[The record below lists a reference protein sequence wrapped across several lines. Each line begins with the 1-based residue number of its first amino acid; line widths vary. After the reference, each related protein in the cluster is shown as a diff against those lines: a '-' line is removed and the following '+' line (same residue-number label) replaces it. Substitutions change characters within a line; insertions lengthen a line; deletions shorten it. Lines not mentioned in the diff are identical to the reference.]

1 VEQSRAAAG
10 RDLRTLPGS
19 GWRRAVSAALAV
31 VVSQPRLWLL
41 GMLGFLL
48 RGGVLV
54 LVLPIAVLPT
64 EVEVRLILGAN
75 LGTSGLTPGFFVL
88 AGIAGACA
96 ALLALLALLMVAIA
110 DVASF
115 EQLVTAPQTLEQR
128 GWREPI
134 GFTGAPRRGLVWRA
148 YGVQL
153 VTLLAL
159 VAAAVPVALAINQA
173 TIDELLRPSSNALI
187 YQRVLFDARQP
198 LLLFVVAFVLIE
210 TFSAAAEQELF
221 VRAAGL
227 RGALPAA
234 GGRRAFLAGIARALG
249 RPLRSPAPTLAAAGA
264 GWLLWLAVATIV
276 VGSLA
281 FTWPQ
286 VEATFLALPVAGVPD
301 VVHLLAL
308 FVVALVLAAVFV
320 LGLLLFGVV
329 SAVRAALWTVAGLR

>member
-1 VEQSRAAAG
+1 M
-10 RDLRTLPGS
+10 LPGS
-19 GWRRAVSAALAV
+19 GWRRAVSAALTV

-48 RGGVLV
+48 RGGLLV
-54 LVLPIAVLPT
+54 LVLPIIVLPT
-64 EVEVRLILGAN
+64 EVEVRLMLGAN

-88 AGIAGACA
+88 AGVAGAIA

-134 GFTGAPRRGLVWRA
+134 GFAGASRRGLIWRA
-148 YGVQL
+148 YAVQL
-153 VTLLAL
+153 AALLVL
-159 VAAAVPVALAINQA
+159 AAVAVPVALALNQA
-173 TIDELLRPSSNALI
+173 TIDELLRPSSNTLI
-187 YQRVLFDARQP
+187 YQRVLSDAQQP
-198 LLLFVVAFVLIE
+198 VLLFVVALVLIE
-210 TFSAAAEQELF
+210 VFSAAAEQELL
-221 VRAAGL
+221 VRATGL
-227 RGALPAA
+227 RGAWPAS
-234 GGRRAFLAGIARALG
+234 GGRRTRLTGFAHALG
-249 RPLRSPAPTLAAAGA
+249 RPIRSPGSTLFAALVGWLVWLAA
-264 GWLLWLAVATIV
+264 ATIV
-276 VGSLA
+276 VGALA

-286 VEATFLALPVAGVPD
+286 VEATFLALPVPGVPEA
-301 VVHLLAL
+301 VHLLAL